1 LKRYKFLINLHFFT
15 IDYKSDA
22 KPQSGYSVVD
32 VTDDR
37 KPQPIKP
44 FNDKPVIEIKPL
56 INNKPKENQYLGPK
70 LRTASFNIE
79 TFVPESDSFPVTES
93 YDLANSEYTL
103 GSHSQPTG
111 IKPKLN
117 HFYNIENFNKT
128 DSRNNYNLDNIYQPF
143 LPTVSPTVRVDGFN
157 VPLTPTLKSSE
168 QNLNYE
174 TTQSPVARN
183 LENNNHRNTIRPT
196 IAPKIQSIGNRNS
209 YTTVTELPKSYYSDV
224 SHENDNNNDSK
235 DSDTNDNV
243 RIEPHRNREPNYYHY
258 EDVGSS
264 PLSVGVGNRDRNNFD
279 LPPIEKPLD
288 VNNRNVGNNR
298 IFMHRNNNII
308 PLNEEFTTT
317 SPNRLITPNEYYRQ
331 LYSNGMHFFILLAQY
346 LNKFLFL
353 FF

>member
-1 LKRYKFLINLHFFT
+1 
-15 IDYKSDA
+15 
-22 KPQSGYSVVD
+22 VVD

-44 FNDKPVIEIKPL
+44 FNDKPVIEIKPRV
-56 INNKPKENQYLGPK
+56 NQNLGPK
-70 LRTASFNIE
+70 LRTASVNIE
-79 TFVPESDSFPVTES
+79 TYVPESDSFAATEP
-93 YDLANSEYTL
+93 YDLTNSEYTL
-103 GSHSQPTG
+103 GSHSEPTG
-111 IKPKLN
+111 VLPKFN

-128 DSRNNYNLDNIYQPF
+128 DSRNNYNLDNIYKPF

-157 VPLTPTLKSSE
+157 VPLKPTLKSSE
-168 QNLNYE
+168 HKLNYE

-196 IAPKIQSIGNRNS
+196 IAPKIQSISNRNS

-224 SHENDNNNDSK
+224 NHENNDNNNDSK

-243 RIEPHRNREPNYYHY
+243 RVEPHRNREPNYYHY

-264 PLSVGVGNRDRNNFD
+264 PLSVSVGNSERNNYD

-298 IFMHRNNNII
+298 NFMHRNNNNV
-308 PLNEEFTTT
+308 PFNGEFATT
-317 SPNRLITPNEYYRQ
+317 SPNRLITPDEYYRQ
-331 LYSNGMHFFILLAQY
+331 LYSSGMH
-346 LNKFLFL
+346 
-353 FF
+353 